1 MQNGALRKVTELSV
15 DTRQAMEGI
24 LGRSLRE
31 DEAISINV
39 YNPAPTG
46 KAREEASRRL
56 LERIDKTTQRVKGV
70 PEKEIDAVIDEAL
83 DRARHHRE

>member
-1 MQNGALRKVTELSV
+1 LQSSFGHSDFSELGKLISEEPSPVHNGALRKVTELSI
-15 DTRQAMEGI
+15 DTRQAMESI

-39 YNPAPTG
+39 YIPAPSG

-56 LERIDKTTQRVKGV
+56 LKRID
-70 PEKEIDAVIDEAL
+70 
-83 DRARHHRE
+83 